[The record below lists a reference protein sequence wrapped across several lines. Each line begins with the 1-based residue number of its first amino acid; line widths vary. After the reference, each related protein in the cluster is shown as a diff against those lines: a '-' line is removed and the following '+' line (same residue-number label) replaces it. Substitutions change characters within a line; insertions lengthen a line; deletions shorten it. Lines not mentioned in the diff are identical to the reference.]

1 MIYSAR
7 PQPKTLLRTPMDKR
21 TLTDKP
27 SSIRIHRSLRMDIV
41 EEPTPTGVLGK
52 KDQEKPDLELAKR
65 ILSRIESRLTGRVR
79 HLTVYTTENAVVLT
93 GECSTFYTKQLAQ
106 HIAMGVLEYEQL
118 INNIDVRTAK

>member
-7 PQPKTLLRTPMDKR
+7 PQPKSPPR

-27 SSIRIHRSLRMDIV
+27 SSIRIHRSLRMDTV
-41 EEPTPTGVLGK
+41 GAPASTGTLGT
-52 KDQEKPDLELAKR
+52 KDQGQPDLELAKK
-65 ILSRIESRLTGRVR
+65 ILSRIESRLTGRIR
-79 HLTVYTTENAVVLT
+79 HLTVYTSDNAVVLT

-118 INNIDVRTAK
+118 INNIDVRVTK

>member
-7 PQPKTLLRTPMDKR
+7 PQPKSPPRL
-21 TLTDKP
+21 LTDKP
-27 SSIRIHRSLRMDIV
+27 SSIRTHRSLRMDSV
-41 EEPTPTGVLGK
+41 GAPASTGVLGK
-52 KDQEKPDLELAKR
+52 KDQEKTDLELAKR